1 MSSLDPKE
9 SAFSPQWLRRLTP
22 KAAILGSAVGAALFS
37 LFCFTPRFWLWPGLH
52 LPRADLLSLEPEFH
66 RAFFALQQLD
76 NPWLKID
83 DPTNRVIEWRLFWP
97 TIAHCLHLP
106 EKVYLALPMVGALVS
121 LGAIAALVWR
131 VTQQPLATISAA
143 VFAATSSWFFVSA
156 GWLAYFDSWLV
167 FALLGASFLTSRRTL
182 FAIALFAPWVD
193 ERFILSLPLCL
204 GVRSLGADGV
214 ARDRH
219 GLLRDAGALL
229 GGIAPYLAIRLGAE
243 FSHARETSTAYW
255 SQRSLLPA
263 PPAGM
268 LYGLWQ
274 GLRLGWMPVIA
285 VAALFFR
292 QKETRPAL
300 VLIVASIVV
309 NLCIADDLSRSASI
323 ALPVLV
329 AGVLLVWR
337 QATIFKPGALLLFSA
352 GNLLLPAVHV
362 IATPTRET
370 EAWHSVPLLY
380 LYAEVDHARNPPD
393 YASPATYNERGFA
406 AFNAGDTERA
416 LRNFEISLGFNP
428 GFAKAHA
435 NRGII
440 LFLSG
445 QQAAGL
451 AELTRTVR
459 EHPGMYDARLQLAGL
474 HFQLGDLASA
484 LAEVRTVLHDAPANW
499 NKQAD
504 AVTLEQNIRAKL
516 PTPH

>member
-1 MSSLDPKE
+1 M
-9 SAFSPQWLRRLTP
+9 
-22 KAAILGSAVGAALFS
+22 ILGSAVGAALLS
-37 LFCFTPRFWLWPGLH
+37 LFCFTPRFWLWPALH
-52 LPRADLLSLEPEFH
+52 LPRADLISLEPEFN
-66 RAFFALQQLD
+66 RAFFALQQLE

-97 TIAHCLHLP
+97 AIAHYLHLP
-106 EKVYLALPMVGALVS
+106 VTVYLALPMVGALVTLS
-121 LGAIAALVWR
+121 TIAALVWR
-131 VTQQPLATISAA
+131 ATQQPLATMSTAL
-143 VFAATSSWFFVSA
+143 FAATSSWFFVST
-156 GWLAYFDSWLV
+156 GWLAYFDAWLV
-167 FALLGASFLTSRRTL
+167 FALLGASFFNARGTL
-182 FAIALFAPWVD
+182 FGIALFAPWVD
-193 ERFILSLPLCL
+193 ERFILALPLCL
-204 GVRSLGADGV
+204 GVRSLGVDGS

-243 FSHARETSTAYW
+243 FSHTRETSTAYW

-274 GLRLGWMPVIA
+274 GLRLAWLPVIA

-292 QKETRPAL
+292 RKETRPAIT
-300 VLIVASIVV
+300 LIVASIVV

-323 ALPVLV
+323 ALPVVV
-329 AGVLLVWR
+329 AGVMLAWN
-337 QATIFKPGALLLFSA
+337 QAAIFKPGALLLFSA
-352 GNLLLPAVHV
+352 GNLLLPAAHV
-362 IATPTRET
+362 IATPARET
-370 EAWHSVPLLY
+370 EAWHSVPVLY
-380 LYAEVDHARNPPD
+380 LYAEMDHTRNPPD
-393 YASPATYNERGFA
+393 YASPSTYNERGLA
-406 AFNAGDTERA
+406 AFNAGDAERA

-451 AELTRTVR
+451 AELTQTVR
-459 EHPGMYDARLQLAGL
+459 DNPGMYDARLQLASL

-484 LAEVRTVLHDAPANW
+484 LAEVRAVRQEAPANW
-499 NKQAD
+499 TKQPD
-504 AVTLEQNIRAKL
+504 AVTLEENIRARL
-516 PTPH
+516 STSH